1 MPNLCRDCINIFEGQ
16 NRHEGPNTHEYNAEQ
31 CPNCHSRRIVSH
43 NELNNLY
50 IAHID
55 CDAYYAALH
64 KRDNP
69 ELKNVPVIIGGGKRG
84 VVSTACYIARSY
96 GVKSAMPTFMAR
108 KLCPN
113 AVFIKPDMK
122 LYSENARKIRAIF
135 EEITPSVEAVSIDEA
150 YLDLSGTQKLHGLNP
165 AQLLAKIA
173 NRIED
178 EIGITISVGL
188 SENKFLAKTAS
199 DMDKPRGFYIISKA
213 EVPKI
218 LWNREIGFLHGVGKA
233 TAARFNKVGYKLIGD
248 IAKANKFKFISQFGE
263 HGEWLYNIANGND
276 NRKVES
282 EHNTKSISTETTFV
296 EDVKDYEAIRT
307 ALKNLCEKLARTARN
322 KRLVGKT
329 INIKLKTHDFK
340 TITRQ
345 ISTTPT
351 QTAKTIFKFADE
363 MLKKE
368 MARSPFRLIG
378 IGLSELLDENS
389 QNNYDLFMEV
399 DKNLELERAIDK
411 ISDKFGKDIFK
422 RF

>member
-16 NRHEGPNTHEYNAEQ
+16 NRNEGPNKHEYNAEQ
-31 CPNCHSRRIVSH
+31 CPNCHSRRVVSH

-64 KRDNP
+64 KRENP

-135 EEITPSVEAVSIDEA
+135 EEVTPSVEAVSIDEA

-178 EIGITISVGL
+178 EIGITISIGL

-213 EVPKI
+213 EVPKL

-233 TAARFNKVGYKLIGD
+233 TAARFNKLGYKLIGD

-296 EDVKDYEAIRT
+296 EDVKDYESIRT
-307 ALKNLCEKLARTARN
+307 ALKNLCEKLARTARI
-322 KRLVGKT
+322 KKLVGKT

-351 QTAKTIFKFADE
+351 QTSKTIFKFADE

-368 MARSPFRLIG
+368 MAKSPFRLIG

-411 ISDKFGKDIFK
+411 ISDKFGRDIFK

>member
-1 MPNLCRDCINIFEGQ
+1 MPNLCRDCFIIFEG
-16 NRHEGPNTHEYNAEQ
+16 NAEK
-31 CPNCHSRRIVSH
+31 CPHCHSRRIVSH
-43 NELNNLY
+43 PELSRLS

-69 ELKNVPVIIGGGKRG
+69 ELNNVPVIIGGGKRG

-113 AVFIKPDMK
+113 AVFIKPNMK
-122 LYSENARKIRAIF
+122 LYIDNAKKIRAIF
-135 EEITPSVEAVSIDEA
+135 EEMTPSVEAVSIDEA
-150 YLDLSGTQKLHGLNP
+150 YLDLSGTEKLHGLNP
-165 AQLLAKIA
+165 SQILAKIA
-173 NRIED
+173 KRIED

-199 DMDKPRGFYIISKA
+199 DMDKPRGFYILSKA
-213 EVPKI
+213 EVHEI
-218 LWNREIGFLHGVGKA
+218 LWKREIGFLHGVGKA
-233 TAARFNKVGYKLIGD
+233 TTARFNKLGYKYIGD
-248 IAKANKFKFISQFGE
+248 IAKSDKFKIIAQFGE
-263 HGEWLYNIANGND
+263 HGEWLYNIAHGND

-282 EHNTKSISTETTFV
+282 EHNAKSISTETTFL
-296 EDVKDYEAIRT
+296 EDIKDYELLSGS
-307 ALKNLCEKLARTARN
+307 LKNLCEKIARTARN
-322 KRLVGKT
+322 KKLVGKT

-345 ISTTPT
+345 ISVPPT
-351 QTAKTIFKFADE
+351 QTAKTIFKLADG
-363 MLKKE
+363 LLQKE
-368 MARSPFRLIG
+368 MTKAPFRLIG

-389 QNNYDLFMEV
+389 QNNYDLFMEK